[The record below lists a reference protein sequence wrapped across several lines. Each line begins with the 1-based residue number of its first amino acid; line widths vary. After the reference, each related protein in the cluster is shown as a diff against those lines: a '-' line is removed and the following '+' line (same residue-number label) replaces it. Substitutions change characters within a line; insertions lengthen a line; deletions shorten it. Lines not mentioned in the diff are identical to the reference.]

1 MTTLTYFSNFS
12 VCDFFHFL
20 LLNNSQKY
28 QLIIFL
34 LIMLFINYQGLSR
47 PLLGATIAP
56 NLVSSVLKKKK
67 KNSLEMVKKDTYLG
81 SASQQYTLFFKK
93 TCPKKHT
100 HASMFRL
107 GPVYRMTWVFP

>member
-56 NLVSSVLKKKK
+56 NLVASVLKKKK
-67 KNSLEMVKKDTYLG
+67 NFIRNG
-81 SASQQYTLFFKK
+81 
-93 TCPKKHT
+93 
-100 HASMFRL
+100 
-107 GPVYRMTWVFP
+107 